1 MPFFDKRAS
10 GTAFPCLIPSEFS
23 HAECNKGHH
32 GPVHCVRFSPGGESY
47 ASGSEDGT
55 IRIWK
60 TVSGTEEPEV
70 GGGGGYA
77 VEAGAAATGNQTQNQ
92 NQIKV
97 RVDEVARKVQGF
109 HIAQDDDH
117 GSRF

>member
-1 MPFFDKRAS
+1 MY
-10 GTAFPCLIPSEFS
+10 
-23 HAECNKGHH
+23 AECNKGHH

-60 TVSGTEEPEV
+60 TVNGHEEVEV
-70 GGGGGYA
+70 GGFAEG
-77 VEAGAAATGNQTQNQ
+77 AG

-109 HIAQDDDH
+109 HIAQED
-117 GSRF
+117 GPQY

>member
-1 MPFFDKRAS
+1 
-10 GTAFPCLIPSEFS
+10 
-23 HAECNKGHH
+23 
-32 GPVHCVRFSPGGESY
+32 VHCVRFSPGGESY

-60 TVSGTEEPEV
+60 TVTGNEEAEA
-70 GGGGGYA
+70 GGYA
-77 VEAGAAATGNQTQNQ
+77 EAG

-109 HIAQDDDH
+109 HIAQED
-117 GSRF
+117 GSHF

>member
-1 MPFFDKRAS
+1 M
-10 GTAFPCLIPSEFS
+10 
-23 HAECNKGHH
+23 
-32 GPVHCVRFSPGGESY
+32 HCVRFSPGGESY

-60 TVSGTEEPEV
+60 TVNGSQEAEV
-70 GGGGGYA
+70 GGLA
-77 VEAGAAATGNQTQNQ
+77 EAAAG

-109 HIAQDDDH
+109 HIAQEH
-117 GSRF
+117 GSQF

>member
-1 MPFFDKRAS
+1 M
-10 GTAFPCLIPSEFS
+10 
-23 HAECNKGHH
+23 
-32 GPVHCVRFSPGGESY
+32 HCVRFSPGGESY

-60 TVSGTEEPEV
+60 TVTGNEESEV
-70 GGGGGYA
+70 EGA
-77 VEAGAAATGNQTQNQ
+77 AAGAAA

-109 HIAQDDDH
+109 HIAQED
-117 GSRF
+117 GSLY